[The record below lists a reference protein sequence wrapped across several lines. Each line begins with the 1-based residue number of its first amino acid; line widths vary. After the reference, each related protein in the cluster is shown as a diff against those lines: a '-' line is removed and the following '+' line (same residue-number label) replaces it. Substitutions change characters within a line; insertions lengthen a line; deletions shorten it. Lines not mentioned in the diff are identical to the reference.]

1 MCGGVYCSKNGKRGR
16 QSALYVPCMTNEKAR
31 TMIERTL
38 YSPDHQAFRDSFR
51 RFIDKEIAP
60 FHADWEEQGYVDRA
74 VWNKAG
80 DNGFLCMSMPEAYGG
95 SGADRLYSVI
105 QMEELGRAGFSGIGY
120 SLHNE
125 IVAPYIERYGTEAQK
140 AKFLPAMASGA
151 MIGAIAMSEPA
162 AGSDLQGI
170 KTTALKQADG
180 SYILNG
186 SKTFITN
193 GWHADL
199 VIVVAKTNP
208 AAGAKGT
215 SLLLVE
221 RGMPGFSVGKRLKK
235 MGMKAQDTSELFFD
249 QVRVPAENLLGGE
262 VLENKGFICL
272 MEQLPWERL
281 QIAIGAVAAAQA
293 AIDWTVDYVKERKVF
308 GQAVGSFQ
316 NTRFTLAEL
325 QTQVQIAAVFVD
337 KCTEL
342 LLQEKLDTATASM
355 AKYWCSDL
363 QCKVMDECV
372 QLFGGY
378 GYMWEYPITRAYADA
393 RVQRI
398 HGGTNEIMKEVITR
412 AMGLAGK

>member
-1 MCGGVYCSKNGKRGR
+1 
-16 QSALYVPCMTNEKAR
+16 
-31 TMIERTL
+31 MIQRSIFTPE
-38 YSPDHQAFRDSFR
+38 HEAFRDSFR
-51 RFIDKEIAP
+51 RFIENEIAP
-60 FHADWEEQGYVDRA
+60 FHAEWEEQGYVDRA

-80 DNGFLCMSMPEAYGG
+80 ANGFLCLTMPEAYGG
-95 SGADRLYSVI
+95 AGADKLYSVV
-105 QMEELGRAGFSGIGY
+105 QMEEVARAGCSGIGY
-120 SLHNE
+120 SLHSE
-125 IVAPYIERYGTEAQK
+125 IVAPYILHYGTEAQK
-140 AKFLPAMASGA
+140 QKYLPKLASGE

-170 KTTALKQADG
+170 KATALRQEDG
-180 SYILNG
+180 SYLLNG

-221 RGMPGFSVGKRLKK
+221 RGMPGYTVGKRLKK
-235 MGMKAQDTSELFFD
+235 LGLKAQDTSELFFD
-249 QVRVPAENLLGGE
+249 DVVVPADMLLGE
-262 VLENKGFICL
+262 SAQENRGFICL
-272 MEQLPWERL
+272 MEQLPWERM

-308 GQAVGSFQ
+308 GQPVAAFQ

-325 QTQVQIAAVFVD
+325 QTEVQVARVFVD
-337 KCTEL
+337 KCLEL
-342 LLQEKLDTATASM
+342 LLANTLDTATASM

-398 HGGTNEIMKEVITR
+398 YGGTNEIMKEVITR
-412 AMGLAGK
+412 AMGLGGK